1 MATVEEGFDVA
12 LMCMENGPGEKRDQ
26 RSSAGAK
33 MWQGHDLGQ
42 TWRLYDVLPF

>member
-26 RSSAGAK
+26 RSSAAGK
-33 MWQGHDLGQ
+33 MWQGHDLG
-42 TWRLYDVLPF
+42 